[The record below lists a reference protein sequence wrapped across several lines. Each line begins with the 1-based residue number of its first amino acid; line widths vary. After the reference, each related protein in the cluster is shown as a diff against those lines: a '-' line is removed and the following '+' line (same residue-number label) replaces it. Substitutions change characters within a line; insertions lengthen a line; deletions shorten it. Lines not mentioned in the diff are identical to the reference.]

1 MTFIDKSINQIA
13 DIIKTSYVYWET
25 AGKSGL
31 FQRLDPRVK
40 IVFMLFFVILVSM
53 LRSIG
58 VELVISF
65 FLMIL
70 IALSRLDML
79 HLYRRIIGF
88 AFFFGFLIAVP
99 SAFNII
105 TSGEIVVPVATLSR
119 SYHWWIY
126 TIPAEIGMTREGL
139 FGVAM
144 LTLRVMNSVSITLL
158 VIYTTPFFEIIR
170 ALKVF
175 RVPDTF
181 LMIIILTYK
190 YIFIFSKTVEDM
202 YRAMKARLAGP
213 VDGATIRGILAGRI
227 FFLFKK
233 SQMQYEETYRA
244 MLCRGFSGDVM
255 LVSSRKLTVR
265 DAAAGALFALA
276 GMLFI
281 MMQVYL

>member
-1 MTFIDKSINQIA
+1 LTFIDKSITQIA
-13 DIIKTSYVYWET
+13 GFIKTSYVYWET
-25 AGKSGL
+25 AEKDGL

-40 IVFMLFFVILVSM
+40 IVFLLVFIIQVSM
-53 LRSIG
+53 MRSIALQLG
-58 VELVISF
+58 MSL
-65 FLMIL
+65 FLMTL
-70 IALSRLDML
+70 IALSRLNML
-79 HLYRRIIGF
+79 HLYRRITGF
-88 AFFFGFLIAVP
+88 AFLFGFLIAFP
-99 SAFNII
+99 SAFNVI
-105 TSGEIVVPVATLSR
+105 TGGEIVVPIATLSR

-126 TIPAEIGMTREGL
+126 TIPAEIGITREGL
-139 FGVAM
+139 FGVGM

-190 YIFIFSKTVEDM
+190 YIFIFSKTAEDM

-244 MLCRGFSGDVM
+244 MLGRGFSGDVM
-255 LVSSRKLTVR
+255 LVSFRRLTVV
-265 DAAAGALFALA
+265 DAIAGALLAAAGLT
-276 GMLFI
+276 FI
-281 MMQVYL
+281 MMQVLA

>member
-1 MTFIDKSINQIA
+1 MTFIDKSIKQIA
-13 DIIKTSYVYWET
+13 GIIKSSYVYWET
-25 AGKSGL
+25 AETDGL

-40 IVFMLFFVILVSM
+40 IIFLLFFIVLVSM
-53 LRSIG
+53 MRS
-58 VELVISF
+58 VRLEFAMTL
-65 FLMIL
+65 FLAAL
-70 IALSRLDML
+70 IALSRLNL
-79 HLYRRIIGF
+79 FHLYRRIIGF
-88 AFFFGFLIAVP
+88 AFFFGFLVALP
-99 SAFNII
+99 SAVNVI
-105 TSGEIVVPVATLSR
+105 TPGEIVLPIATLTR
-119 SYHWWIY
+119 SYRWWIY
-126 TIPAEIGMTREGL
+126 AVPAEIGLTREGL

-175 RVPDTF
+175 RVPDAF

-213 VDGATIRGILAGRI
+213 VDGATIRGLLAGRI
-227 FFLFKK
+227 FFIFKR
-233 SQMQYEETYRA
+233 SQLQYEETYRA

-255 LVSSRKLTVR
+255 LVSFRKLTVR

-276 GMLFI
+276 GMIFI
-281 MMQVYL
+281 VMQVYL